1 MLTLRR
7 CVVGLVAVLLV
18 SGGALVGLVAVLL
31 VSGGALA
38 QTPTAPKESAEVA
51 AIRVKANAGDAQ
63 AQSTLGMSY
72 LGRGVPQDY
81 AQAASWFRKAAEQ
94 GLADAQSILGS
105 MSERGWGVPQ
115 DYAEAAS
122 WFRKAAEQGLA
133 DAQNILGSMSERGW
147 GVPQDFVEA
156 HKWLNLAASRASA
169 AYQRTYAETRD
180 AVAKLMTPAQIAE
193 AQRRASEWLAAFEQR
208 GGT

>member
-1 MLTLRR
+1 MTRLRLSVAL
-7 CVVGLVAVLLV
+7 VVLVLLV
-18 SGGALVGLVAVLL
+18 SGVAW
-31 VSGGALA
+31 A

-72 LGRGVPQDY
+72 LDRGVPQD
-81 AQAASWFRKAAEQ
+81 
-94 GLADAQSILGS
+94 DAQ
-105 MSERGWGVPQ
+105 
-115 DYAEAAS
+115 AAS

-133 DAQNILGSMSERGW
+133 DAQNILGAMSERGW

-180 AVAKLMTPAQIAE
+180 RVAKKMTRAQIAD
-193 AQRRASEWLAAFEQR
+193 AKKLAREWLAAFDARQE
-208 GGT
+208 

>member
-1 MLTLRR
+1 MTRR
-7 CVVGLVAVLLV
+7 IPAVCVVLVLLM
-18 SGGALVGLVAVLL
+18 SGAA
-31 VSGGALA
+31 SA

-94 GLADAQSILGS
+94 GLADAQ
-105 MSERGWGVPQ
+105 
-115 DYAEAAS
+115 
-122 WFRKAAEQGLA
+122 
-133 DAQNILGSMSERGW
+133 NILGSMSERGW
-147 GVPQDFVEA
+147 GVTQDFVEA

-169 AYQRTYAETRD
+169 VYQRTYAETRD
-180 AVAKLMTPAQIAE
+180 RVAKKMTPAQIAD
-193 AQRRASEWLAAFEQR
+193 AQTLARAWAAAFEQR
-208 GGT
+208 GGK